1 MSRVSTLQGAHIPVR
16 GHAGLFAVLLV
27 VVRGRES
34 LTPSNVVAAE
44 DAESARAGEERL
56 HATKAAR
63 ARRIVAGVF
72 VIGTQR

>member
-56 HATKAAR
+56 HAAR
-63 ARRIVAGVF
+63 AAKASSIGPGKF
-72 VIGTQR
+72 VIETQR